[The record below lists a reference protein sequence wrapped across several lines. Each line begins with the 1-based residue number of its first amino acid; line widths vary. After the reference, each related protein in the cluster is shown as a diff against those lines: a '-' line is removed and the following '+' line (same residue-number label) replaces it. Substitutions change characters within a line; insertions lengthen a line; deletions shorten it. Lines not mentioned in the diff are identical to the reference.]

1 MKKQFVIRFYYISS
15 LLLLIAAV
23 ILTPIVFKDYIDF
36 LKNYVK
42 KDCVLVDFETQRSHK
57 RRRGIVTEY
66 KCFYLYVDDNNIEY
80 IVKPKSVT
88 EKKPAV
94 GEVKSI
100 YLNPNNPTIYYTSS
114 IHALFSFI
122 SFPSILLL
130 GSYCMMNE
138 GKKRKEKLA
147 N

>member
-1 MKKQFVIRFYYISS
+1 MSKPFLVRFYYISS

-23 ILTPIVFKDYIDF
+23 ILTPILLKNYIDF
-36 LKNYVK
+36 QKNYVK
-42 KDCVLVDFETQRSHK
+42 KDCVLINFETQRSHK
-57 RRRGIVTEY
+57 RRRGVVTEY
-66 KCFYLYVDDNNIEY
+66 RCFYLYVDDNNIEY

-88 EKKPAV
+88 EKKPVV

-130 GSYCMMNE
+130 GSYYMINE
-138 GKKRKEKLA
+138 GKKR
-147 N
+147 NN